1 MSKTHYHPPVTIEF
15 PHYILLC
22 LVATPQADIK
32 IQHYICMRDR
42 SSIALFIHMFMYVQ
56 ILWYMYYAIWV
67 YSNSF
72 LHVYTHMYMY
82 KRFLSRPLM
91 YTCTCR
97 LVSSIVNVF
106 GKLCCNA

>member
-1 MSKTHYHPPVTIEF
+1 
-15 PHYILLC
+15 
-22 LVATPQADIK
+22 
-32 IQHYICMRDR
+32 MRDR
-42 SSIALFIHMFMYVQ
+42 SSIALFIHMYRFYGTCIMQFGYN
-56 ILWYMYYAIWV
+56 

-97 LVSSIVNVF
+97 LVLSIVNVF
-106 GKLCCNA
+106 GKLCYNA